1 MQPAFKSKNQREVPF
16 GQALVEKGIITQ
28 SELDEAL
35 SVQRSRQD
43 EYLGEILHSMGVSQE
58 KINKALDCLSRR
70 RKIGDIL
77 IDLGLITP
85 ENLERAL
92 KEQEKIQNS
101 LGIRKPL
108 GILLFMMELISYEN
122 YMRALSKHFVLPI
135 ISLESRRIPP
145 SLQHVLGKKYVREHQ
160 VLILENNEKTVKI
173 ALGEPTSSLMQEI
186 RKSIP
191 PQKEIIFYLASPV
204 EIESVHKRM
213 FDPLL
218 EKRIELKRQS

>member
-1 MQPAFKSKNQREVPF
+1 MQPVFKSKNPMGVPF

-58 KINKALDCLSRR
+58 KINKALDCLSKR

-85 ENLERAL
+85 ESLERAL
-92 KEQEKIQNS
+92 KEQEKIQTS

-108 GILLFMMELISYEN
+108 GVLLLMMELISHKDYV
-122 YMRALSKHFVLPI
+122 RALSKHFVLPI
-135 ISLESRRIPP
+135 ISLEDRRIPP
-145 SLQHVLGKKYVREHQ
+145 SLQVVLGKKYVREHQ
-160 VLILENNEKTVKI
+160 LLILENNEKTIKI
-173 ALGEPTSSLMQEI
+173 ALGEPTSSLMEEI
-186 RKSIP
+186 RKSVP
-191 PQKEIIFYLASPV
+191 PHKEIIFYLAAPV
-204 EIESVHKRM
+204 EIESAQKRM

>member
-1 MQPAFKSKNQREVPF
+1 MDVPL
-16 GQALVEKGIITQ
+16 GRAMVEKGIITQ
-28 SELDEAL
+28 TELDEAL
-35 SVQRSRQD
+35 SIQRFRKN

-58 KINKALDCLSRR
+58 KINKTLDCLNK
-70 RKIGDIL
+70 RKRIGDIL

-92 KEQEKIQNS
+92 KEQEKIQS
-101 LGIRKPL
+101 VLSIRKPL
-108 GILLFMMELISYEN
+108 GIMLFLMELISYEN

-135 ISLESRRIPP
+135 VSLEHRRISP
-145 SLQHVLGKKYVREHQ
+145 SLQDVLGKKYTREHQ
-160 VLILENNEKTVKI
+160 VLVLENNGKTIKI

-191 PQKEIIFYLASPV
+191 PHQEITFYLADPL
-204 EIESVHKRM
+204 EIESAYKKM

-218 EKRIELKRQS
+218 KKLIELKRQS

>member
-1 MQPAFKSKNQREVPF
+1 MQPAIKSKTLMDVPL

-28 SELDEAL
+28 AELDEAL
-35 SVQRSRQD
+35 SVQKSSKK

-58 KINKALDCLSRR
+58 KINKTLDRLHKRK
-70 RKIGDIL
+70 KIGDIL
-77 IDLGLITP
+77 IDMGLITP

-92 KEQEKIQNS
+92 KEQEKIQTE

-108 GILLFMMELISYEN
+108 GILLFLMELISYEN
-122 YMRALSKHFVLPI
+122 YIRALSKHFVLPI
-135 ISLESRRIPP
+135 ISLEDVRIRP
-145 SLQHVLGKKYVREHQ
+145 SLQDVLGKKYVHEHQ
-160 VLILENNEKTVKI
+160 VLVLENNEKTIKI

-191 PQKEIIFYLASPV
+191 PHKEIIFYLAAPL
-204 EIESVHKRM
+204 EIASTYKKM

-218 EKRIELKRQS
+218 EKLMELKR